1 MEEYSDKALLQQFEV
16 EATRPH
22 AFNLIVK
29 KYQERLYWHIRRMV
43 VDHDDANDVLQNAWI
58 KVWNGLAKFRSEAG
72 LYTWMY
78 RIATNESLTFLN
90 KKKKKF
96 LIPLADIENQLSQS
110 MEGDVYFSGDAI
122 QLKLQKAILSLPE
135 KQRTV
140 FNMRYNDEMK
150 YKEMS
155 EVLGTSVGALKA
167 SYHHAVKK
175 IENLISGD

>member
-1 MEEYSDKALLQQFEV
+1 
-16 EATRPH
+16 
-22 AFNLIVK
+22 
-29 KYQERLYWHIRRMV
+29 MV

-58 KVWNGLAKFRSEAG
+58 KVWNGLVKFRSEAG

-110 MEGDVYFSGDAI
+110 MEGDVHFSGDAI
-122 QLKLQKAILSLPE
+122 QLTLQKAILSLPE

-175 IENLISGD
+175 IENFISGD